1 MKTTRT
7 YFKEHI
13 EKMKKMKRLIFIT
26 LSILIL
32 IAVFIFIKVY
42 KAILNPNVMISNG
55 DEISLY
61 IYSEDDFETIKNKLY
76 SEDIIINKNSFEW
89 VAKRLDYPEYI
100 KSGHYIIKNGMNN
113 NRLLNLLRSGSQ
125 TPIDFTFNNIRT
137 IEQFAGKVDDEL
149 ELDSISLLNV
159 LSENPDLKEMGF
171 DKEKYAAL
179 FIPNT
184 YELYWNINA
193 DDFVEKMIDEYKKF
207 WNESRMQKAE
217 NLKLTPIEV
226 SILASI
232 VDKETTKTSEM
243 PRIAGVYLNR
253 INKKWLLQADPT
265 LVFALGDFEIKRVLD
280 SHKKIESP
288 YNTYKY
294 RGLPPGPICIPSIA
308 SIDAVLNA
316 EKHKYFYF
324 CAKDDLS
331 GYHVFARN
339 INEHN
344 ANAEKYRRA
353 LNKKKIYK

>member
-76 SEDIIINKNSFEW
+76 SEDIIINKESFEW

-331 GYHVFARN
+331 GYHVYARN
-339 INEHN
+339 IN
-344 ANAEKYRRA
+344 
-353 LNKKKIYK
+353 